1 MGNAERGN
9 VGKIGNGVV
18 QKGDAGAEDAAEDF
32 RHNQTK
38 SGGHGPAKNRG
49 AKRWVSVAGMAVARG
64 LRMTDVIMVVGMR
77 GHPPYYTRTITTVQH
92 FPLYICEKYHT
103 FHSVYM
109 T

>member
-64 LRMTDVIMVVGMR
+64 MRMTGVTMVVGMS
-77 GHPPYYTRTITTVQH
+77 GHPPYSTRTMAAVQP
-92 FPLYICEKYHT
+92 FPLLIMQAYTLLQPI
-103 FHSVYM
+103 V
-109 T
+109 